1 MITGTTSTGFSFELE
16 DETFDDYELLETLQE
31 IDNGNEALVVRMVDI
46 LLGRE
51 QKGRLK
57 EHIRG
62 ANGKVSVTG
71 MMREVTEIFSLCQE
85 GKN

>member
-1 MITGTTSTGFSFELE
+1 MITGTTSTGFTFELE

-51 QKGRLK
+51 QKERLK
-57 EHIRG
+57 AHIRG

-71 MMREVTEIFSLCQE
+71 MMREVTEIFSLCKE